1 MTSSNNRLANYSVIR
16 RLARRARDAGASILF
31 LPECCCFLGETAD
44 ESVAAA
50 SPLDEEEENGH
61 VIDYYR
67 ALAREFGLWLSLGGI
82 QETCDDEGGE
92 TTTKKMYNTHVV
104 LRDDGSTAAAYR
116 KVHLFELA
124 SEGLHESRSTEPGD
138 QLVVVPDAPCGED
151 LDGGGGGGKESKS
164 SAEKEGTVKSSLFHN
179 PSPSKNQKKKNL
191 GPLGLSICYDL
202 RFPEL
207 YQQLRFEKGARVL
220 AVPAAFTQTTGRA
233 GHWEVLLRARAIETQ
248 CAVVAAAQVGGH
260 NRGGRRRSWGQAMIV
275 DASGRV
281 LARMKSADDDDVGG
295 GEGEGEGEGERKGG
309 GRGDKE
315 EKDNDSD
322 SDDDDGKLVGI
333 IVADLDE
340 AAVEG
345 ARERMPV
352 AEHREAG
359 RRALGL

>member
-1 MTSSNNRLANYSVIR
+1 M
-16 RLARRARDAGASILF
+16 
-31 LPECCCFLGETAD
+31 
-44 ESVAAA
+44 
-50 SPLDEEEENGH
+50 
-61 VIDYYR
+61 
-67 ALAREFGLWLSLGGI
+67 
-82 QETCDDEGGE
+82 
-92 TTTKKMYNTHVV
+92 
-104 LRDDGSTAAAYR
+104 
-116 KVHLFELA
+116 
-124 SEGLHESRSTEPGD
+124 
-138 QLVVVPDAPCGED
+138 
-151 LDGGGGGGKESKS
+151 
-164 SAEKEGTVKSSLFHN
+164 
-179 PSPSKNQKKKNL
+179 
-191 GPLGLSICYDL
+191 
-202 RFPEL
+202 
-207 YQQLRFEKGARVL
+207 L

-340 AAVEG
+340 DAVEG